1 MTLLSVDGKRQMKPM
16 SGRYQLIPC
25 TRPRRPRTDHRAGT
39 EALPFRPRKLI
50 GSQGTLGGTVGQ
62 VKANI
67 DRHRLHR
74 FVELHH
80 AFHFVMNLAGVR
92 RDRQRSVFV
101 KATDRLHEENR
112 FGHRFIAE
120 FNGMLG
126 KGSDGAPHGH
136 GTPRFQPFMNTA
148 LPKDDS
154 LLAHPLTMATEWSVR
169 KRRPVRRKH
178 IAPLLKRLES
188 DLAIDLNVDGAFLEM
203 AEYGPWT
210 MVFVDRT
217 PQVIEL
223 LDDQDQRC
231 VFLTLRGFLEH
242 MDALKWV
249 EVDHG
254 AIPFLMNGADCMVA
268 GVHGAETSVKA
279 GDLVWIRDMTHKRPL
294 ALGWAVDDGEVM
306 VESTKG
312 KGIKTVH
319 WVGDELWDME

>member
-1 MTLLSVDGKRQMKPM
+1 MEPVDGGHQ
-16 SGRYQLIPC
+16 IVPC
-25 TRPRRPRTDHRAGT
+25 PRPWRPRTDHGAGT
-39 EALPFRPRKLI
+39 ETLPFGPRQLVGAKGALRGAI
-50 GSQGTLGGTVGQ
+50 GQIE
-62 VKANI
+62 AN
-67 DRHRLHR
+67 RHCLR
-74 FVELHH
+74 FHGVVESDH
-80 AFHFVMNLAGVR
+80 AFHLMMNLARVSG
-92 RDRQRSVFV
+92 DGQRAVPV
-101 KATDRLHEENR
+101 KAAVWLHEKNR
-112 FGHRFIAE
+112 FNHGLVAE
-120 FNGMLG
+120 FNGVFG
-126 KGSDGAPHGH
+126 KGSDGAPHRH
-136 GTPRFQPFMNTA
+136 DSCTFMPFINAAM
-148 LPKDDS
+148 PKDDS
-154 LLAHPLTMATEWSVR
+154 LLALPEIMATEWSVR

-217 PQVIEL
+217 PLVIEL
-223 LDDQDQRC
+223 LDEENERC

-268 GVHGAETSVKA
+268 GVHGAEASVQA

-294 ALGWAVDDGEVM
+294 ALGWAVDDGETM

>member
-1 MTLLSVDGKRQMKPM
+1 MEPVDGGHQIVPR
-16 SGRYQLIPC
+16 S
-25 TRPRRPRTDHRAGT
+25 RPWRPRTDDGAGA
-39 EALPFRPRKLI
+39 EAFPFGPWQLVGAK
-50 GSQGTLGGTVGQ
+50 GALGGAVGQ
-62 VKANI
+62 VKA
-67 DRHRLHR
+67 DGHR
-74 FVELHH
+74 FGFHGVVQSNHTLH
-80 AFHFVMNLAGVR
+80 FMMDLARVSG
-92 RDRQRSVFV
+92 DRQRPVTV
-101 KATDRLHEENR
+101 KAAVWFHKENR

-120 FNGMLG
+120 FNSVFG
-126 KGSDGAPHGH
+126 KGSDGAPHRH
-136 GTPRFQPFMNTA
+136 EVCMFRPFINGAM
-148 LPKDDS
+148 PKDDS
-154 LLAHPLTMATEWSVR
+154 LLTLPEIMATEWSVR

-217 PQVIEL
+217 PLVIEL
-223 LDDQDQRC
+223 LDEENERC

-268 GVHGAETSVKA
+268 GVHGAEASVQA

-294 ALGWAVDDGEVM
+294 ALGWAVDDGETM